1 MTTTKK
7 SIWNTKT
14 LALGA
19 MCIALSSVLS
29 LIKLF
34 ELPNGG
40 SVTPAS
46 MLPMMLF
53 AYVYGTVPGLLLGAV
68 YGFLQFLFGGWFLSV
83 PQMLMDYPIAFAMI
97 GLAGLTNKLPD
108 QQLGLS
114 LGVIIASI
122 GRFIAAVVAGLIFW
136 TDLTD
141 GLWPAIVYS
150 LGYTGSYMGIE
161 CVICVVIALAIGPR
175 LVKEIRKIK

>member
-1 MTTTKK
+1 MTNKRT
-7 SIWNTKT
+7 IWNTKT

-53 AYVYGTVPGLLLGAV
+53 AYIYGTVPGLLLGAV
-68 YGFLQFLFGGWFLSV
+68 YGFLQFLFGGWFLSL

-97 GLAGLTNKLPD
+97 GLAGLFNKHPNEK
-108 QQLGLS
+108 LGLA
-114 LGVIIASI
+114 LGVIVASI
-122 GRFIAAVVAGLIFW
+122 GRFIAAVLAGLIFW
-136 TDLTD
+136 SDLTN
-141 GLWPAIVYS
+141 GLWAAAAYS
-150 LGYTGSYMGIE
+150 LGYNGSYMGIE
-161 CVICVVIALAIGPR
+161 CVICVIIALAIGPR
-175 LVKEIRKIK
+175 LVREIRKIK

>member
-1 MTTTKK
+1 MKRNF
-7 SIWNTKT
+7 WNTKT

-19 MCIALSSVLS
+19 MCIALSTVLS

-68 YGFLQFLFGGWFLSV
+68 YGLLQFLFGGWFLSL

-97 GLAGLTNKLPD
+97 GLAGLTNKM
-108 QQLGLS
+108 QNESLGLA
-114 LGVIIASI
+114 LGVIIASV

-136 TDLTD
+136 SDLTN
-141 GLWPAIVYS
+141 GLWAAMVYS
-150 LGYTGSYMGIE
+150 LGYNGSYMGIE
-161 CVICVVIALAIGPR
+161 CVICVIIALAIGPR

>member
-1 MTTTKK
+1 MTTKK

-19 MCIALSSVLS
+19 MCIALSTVLS

-53 AYVYGTVPGLLLGAV
+53 SYVYGTVPGLLLGAV
-68 YGFLQFLFGGWFLSV
+68 YGLLQFLFGGWFLSV

-97 GLAGLTNKLPD
+97 GLAGLFNKHPN
-108 QQLGLS
+108 G
-114 LGVIIASI
+114 
-122 GRFIAAVVAGLIFW
+122 
-136 TDLTD
+136 
-141 GLWPAIVYS
+141 
-150 LGYTGSYMGIE
+150 
-161 CVICVVIALAIGPR
+161 
-175 LVKEIRKIK
+175 

>member
-1 MTTTKK
+1 MKRNF
-7 SIWNTKT
+7 WNTKT

-19 MCIALSSVLS
+19 MCIALSTVLS

-68 YGFLQFLFGGWFLSV
+68 YGLLQFLFGGWFLSL
-83 PQMLMDYPIAFAMI
+83 PQMLMDYPIAFAMV
-97 GLAGLTNKLPD
+97 GLAGLTNKM
-108 QQLGLS
+108 QNESLGLG
-114 LGVIIASI
+114 LGVVIASL
-122 GRFIAAVVAGLIFW
+122 GRFIAATVAGLIFW
-136 TDLTD
+136 SDLTN
-141 GLWPAIVYS
+141 GLWPAMVYS
-150 LGYTGSYMGIE
+150 LGYNGSYMGIE
-161 CVICVVIALAIGPR
+161 CLICVLIALAIGPR

>member
-1 MTTTKK
+1 MKRNF
-7 SIWNTKT
+7 WNTKT

-19 MCIALSSVLS
+19 MCIALSTVLS

-68 YGFLQFLFGGWFLSV
+68 YGLLQFLFGGWFLSL

-97 GLAGLTNKLPD
+97 GLAGLFNKMPNEP
-108 QQLGLS
+108 LGLG
-114 LGVIIASI
+114 LGVVVASF
-122 GRFIAAVVAGLIFW
+122 GRFVAAVVAGLIFW
-136 TDLTD
+136 TDLTN
-141 GLWPAIVYS
+141 GLWPAVVYS
-150 LGYTGSYMGIE
+150 LGYNGSYMGIE

>member
-1 MTTTKK
+1 MTNKRTF
-7 SIWNTKT
+7 WNTKM

-19 MCIALSSVLS
+19 MCIALSTVLS

-68 YGFLQFLFGGWFLSV
+68 YGLLQFLFGGWFLSL
-83 PQMLMDYPIAFAMI
+83 PQMLMDYPIAFAMV
-97 GLAGLTNKLPD
+97 GLAGLTNKMTNQP
-108 QQLGLS
+108 LGLALGVVIAS
-114 LGVIIASI
+114 LG
-122 GRFIAAVVAGLIFW
+122 RFVAAVTAGLIFW

-141 GLWPAIVYS
+141 GLWAAIVYS
-150 LGYTGSYMGIE
+150 LGYNGSYMGIE
-161 CVICVVIALAIGPR
+161 CVICVLIALAIGPR
-175 LVKEIRKIK
+175 LVKEIRKLK